1 MMQIPQFSME
11 GKKLAPV
18 EVDEAVFGPHVKRFL
33 LRQAVLMYEANRRV
47 GTADTKTRKDVSGS
61 GRKPWPQ
68 KHTGRARAGSK
79 RSPIWRHG
87 GTVFG
92 PHPRDY
98 SYSLPKKA
106 LRQALNSAVLSKL
119 KDGQVAVVDRLA
131 LPDPKAPKTR
141 AMAKVLSALKIDRSC
156 LIGTDA
162 YNRELALSTRNLP
175 RVSLHPVADFNA
187 YEVLRC
193 HSLIFT
199 KAGLDR
205 LVALAAERSG
215 VSKAAP
221 AKPEPK
227 AKTKAKPAKKDGKA

>member
-1 MMQIPQFSME
+1 MLKIPHFSMD

-33 LRQAVLMYEANRRV
+33 LRHAVLMYQANRRV

-79 RSPIWRHG
+79 RSPLWRHG

-106 LRQALNSAVLSKL
+106 LRQALNSAVLSKM
-119 KDGQVAVVDRLA
+119 KDDQVVILEKLA
-131 LPDPKAPKTR
+131 LPDPKAPKAR
-141 AMAKVLSALKIDRSC
+141 AVAKVLSALKIERSC
-156 LIGTDA
+156 LIGTEA
-162 YNRELALSTRNLP
+162 YDRALALSTRNLP
-175 RVSLHPVADFNA
+175 RIRLQPVADFNA
-187 YEVLRC
+187 YEVLKN
-193 HSLIFT
+193 HSLLLT
-199 KAGLDR
+199 RAGLDR
-205 LVALAAERSG
+205 LVALAKER
-215 VSKAAP
+215 AQ
-221 AKPEPK
+221 
-227 AKTKAKPAKKDGKA
+227 

>member
-1 MMQIPQFSME
+1 MLKIPHYSMD

-18 EVDEAVFGPHVKRFL
+18 EVDETVFGPHVKRFL

-79 RSPIWRHG
+79 RSPLWRHG

-106 LRQALNSAVLSKL
+106 LRQALNSAVLSKM
-119 KDGQVAVVDRLA
+119 KDDQVLILEKLA
-131 LPDPKAPKTR
+131 LPDPKTPKAR
-141 AMAKVLSALKIDRSC
+141 AVAKVLSALKIERSC
-156 LIGTDA
+156 LIGTEA
-162 YNRELALSTRNLP
+162 YDRALALSARNLP
-175 RVSLHPVADFNA
+175 RIRLQPVADFNA
-187 YEVLRC
+187 YEVLKN
-193 HSLIFT
+193 HSLLLT
-199 KAGLDR
+199 RAGLDR
-205 LVALAAERSG
+205 LVALAKER
-215 VSKAAP
+215 AQ
-221 AKPEPK
+221 
-227 AKTKAKPAKKDGKA
+227 